1 MTIIVLLGLL
11 IASASGALGA
21 WAYSNKRRGIWS
33 VTCDLRRCLV
43 VIGPEQNNPLCVA
56 QRRALKPL
64 LMRVRHIG
72 MNVIELYGSMTPR
85 RNGRPLEWLDNRA
98 LRRALK
104 AGTDFHLICLDD
116 ESEIILR
123 SQRPVSEAA
132 LSEFISMEEPIALPA
147 PAMAPEIVDE
157 EQTIDETQT
166 PFPVHVATPRPAIE
180 PETSWGHVGALR

>member
-1 MTIIVLLGLL
+1 MVLASLLTAIMVGVAVAFVLLRE
-11 IASASGALGA
+11 
-21 WAYSNKRRGIWS
+21 RRGIWA

-43 VIGPEQNNPLCVA
+43 VIGPDQNDEACIT

-85 RNGRPLEWLDNRA
+85 RNGRPLEWLDNGV

-104 AGTDFHLICLDD
+104 VQSGFSLICLDD

-123 SQRPVSEAA
+123 SHKPVSENA
-132 LSEFISMEEPIALPA
+132 LSEFIAMEEPIALPA
-147 PAMAPEIVDE
+147 PEVAEEPEIE
-157 EQTIDETQT
+157 ET
-166 PFPVHVATPRPAIE
+166 PPAPSYAFKQEDSYE
-180 PETSWGHVGALR
+180 PETSWGRVGVLR